1 MSTFETTHHDRAV
14 GGDAIERDGR
24 ALLGAVGVAT
34 VLALRDLVVQ
44 AAHHVF

>member
-1 MSTFETTHHDRAV
+1 MSTFATTHHDRAV

-24 ALLGAVGVAT
+24 ALLDAVGVAT

-44 AAHHVF
+44 ATQQAF

>member
-1 MSTFETTHHDRAV
+1 MSTFETTHHDRA

-44 AAHHVF
+44 AAQHVF